1 MKLYFIITCVLF
13 YLSMTNT
20 LGNLTDLALIH
31 SNNFIQLALKR
42 PTSQSIL
49 QLAELG
55 YKRIPFWMRSI
66 LRVTYKYHFLCWA
79 ILFVSSKVAGITPFL
94 LVLVWQKSFYHVWDI
109 FHHHF
114 FFFWLFTIHND
125 LLGILLLTSRTLTG
139 TRSPSKERS

>member
-1 MKLYFIITCVLF
+1 MRIVLF
-13 YLSMTNT
+13 ISDKYTRK
-20 LGNLTDLALIH
+20 
-31 SNNFIQLALKR
+31 SNWPCFNSFKHNFVQLALKR

-66 LRVTYKYHFLCWA
+66 PRVTYKYHFLCWA
-79 ILFVSSKVAGITPFL
+79 ILFVSSRVAGITPFL

-109 FHHHF
+109 FHHHL

>member
-1 MKLYFIITCVLF
+1 MRIVLF
-13 YLSMTNT
+13 ISDKYTRK
-20 LGNLTDLALIH
+20 
-31 SNNFIQLALKR
+31 SNWPCFNSFKHNFVQLALKR

-66 LRVTYKYHFLCWA
+66 PRVAYMYHFLCWA

-94 LVLVWQKSFYHVWDI
+94 FVLVWQKSFYHVWDI
-109 FHHHF
+109 FHHHL